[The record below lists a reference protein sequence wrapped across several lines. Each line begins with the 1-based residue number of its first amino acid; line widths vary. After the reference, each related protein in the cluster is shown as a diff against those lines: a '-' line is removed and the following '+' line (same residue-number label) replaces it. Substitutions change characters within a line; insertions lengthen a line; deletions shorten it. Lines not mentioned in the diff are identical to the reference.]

1 MNNGLERVL
10 NFEGNEIKVRTSA
23 GIELFNLANSAK
35 VLGLTRKDNNR
46 GTERIM
52 WKGNRSLYDKLSK
65 ISSTL
70 DKTECGANAPQE
82 YIDELVQLLQDIEET
97 DDRNSL
103 YCSRYLTSRL
113 AMECHSDKANAYKD
127 WLAQL
132 DERYSKGEL
141 TNGNQIEQLGNIAN
155 QMNLV
160 ASTMGQIGQ
169 AFVGLQEFV
178 KDSIQAK
185 DFQIDNIK
193 ELCGMKS
200 ANTMSLSKCLK
211 EHLET
216 IFDKKLWAN
225 SYEYKEAKCNI
236 FKVFNVSK
244 WEDIPIE
251 KYKEV
256 QNYIND
262 LGGEDIMG
270 NTEKAG
276 VL

>member
-1 MNNGLERVL
+1 MKNELERVL
-10 NFEGNEIKVRTSA
+10 NFEGNEIKVKTSE
-23 GIELFNLANSAK
+23 GVELFNLANSAK
-35 VLGLTRKDNNR
+35 VLGITKKDRNGNPLVSWKSGNNCVVN
-46 GTERIM
+46 
-52 WKGNRSLYDKLSK
+52 KLYN
-65 ISSTL
+65 IL
-70 DKTECGANAPQE
+70 DGPNVPPQ
-82 YIDELVQLLQDIEET
+82 YIDELNYILDEIENG
-97 DDRNSL
+97 DDRKIIYASQ
-103 YCSRYLTSRL
+103 YVTSML
-113 AMECHSDKANAYKD
+113 AMECHSDKAMQYKS

-141 TNGNQIEQLGNIAN
+141 TNGNQIEQLGNIAS

-256 QNYIND
+256 RNYIED
-262 LGGEDIMG
+262 LDCEVVI
-270 NTEKAG
+270 NTTVKDG
-276 VL
+276 VQ